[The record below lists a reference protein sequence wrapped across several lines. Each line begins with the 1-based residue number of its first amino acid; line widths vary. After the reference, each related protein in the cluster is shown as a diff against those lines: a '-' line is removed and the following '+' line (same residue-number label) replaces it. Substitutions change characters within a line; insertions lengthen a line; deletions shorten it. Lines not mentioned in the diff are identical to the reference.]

1 MMVVSAIIE
10 AQNVDRR
17 RKYEREGQRY
27 ASNVSDAEW
36 ALIEPHMPAAKP
48 RKFAAGETRRRSE
61 TDSKSGPL
69 ATVPLDLAEGR
80 RLPRPGLAQAGE
92 AGRRLGISL

>member
-1 MMVVSAIIE
+1 MSERDPFFHAIIGPDCVPFE
-10 AQNVDRR
+10 AYAPPAFPIR
-17 RKYEREGQRY
+17 RKTGLSRLQ
-27 ASNVSDAEW
+27 
-36 ALIEPHMPAAKP
+36 P

-61 TDSKSGPL
+61 ADSKSGPL